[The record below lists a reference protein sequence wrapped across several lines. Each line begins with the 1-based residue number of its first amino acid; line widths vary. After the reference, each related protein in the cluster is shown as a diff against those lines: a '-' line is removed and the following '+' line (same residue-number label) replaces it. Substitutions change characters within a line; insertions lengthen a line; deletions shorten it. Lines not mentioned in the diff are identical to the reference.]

1 MKKFIIKTTL
11 FISPFIVLQL
21 IALFLFNTKNG
32 DLIRVG
38 QMYEMF
44 PSYRNNLT
52 NELEN
57 QTYFEEINDI
67 NTSGKSIKYFLVGDS
82 FTNDKNGYKNYLG
95 FLSNE
100 KVASLHLNLLVNDNP
115 IQTLYA
121 LTKTDFFRNN
131 KIEFAVVESVERY
144 LAYRGNTFDP
154 NITIEKTKYEPPFY
168 EAERDFHF
176 KLTDK
181 EFPNKSIFTLP
192 FNTFRYFNE
201 AEDFNQ
207 IYRFNTKKNLFSVD
221 KNEVF
226 CYHED
231 LDLLADNNWPNNIEN
246 LKKALESLQI
256 ELEKQNVKLVF
267 LPAPNKLTAYY
278 DYIITEKKIEKPII
292 LSEIENTTK
301 KYIYVNPLKSVN
313 AFDNNNKKDF
323 YFYDDTHWSFL
334 GSKAVAEQII
344 SETK

>member
-1 MKKFIIKTTL
+1 MKKFLFKTTL

-21 IALFLFNTKNG
+21 IAIFLFNTKNG

-44 PSYRNNLT
+44 PSYRKKLT

-57 QTYFEEINDI
+57 KSYFEEISDVNV
-67 NTSGKSIKYFLVGDS
+67 SGQNIKYFLVGDS
-82 FTNDKNGYKNYLG
+82 FTNDKNGYKNHLG
-95 FLSNE
+95 YLSNE
-100 KVASLHLNLLVNDNP
+100 KVVSLHLNLLINDNP

-131 KIEFAVVESVERY
+131 KVEFAVVESVERY
-144 LAYRGNTFDP
+144 LAYRGNTFDT
-154 NITIEKTKYEPPFY
+154 NIVIEKSKYEPPFY
-168 EAERDFHF
+168 ESETDYHF

-192 FNTFRYFNE
+192 FNTFRYFNG

-207 IYRFNTKKNLFSVD
+207 IYRFDTKKKLFSID

-278 DYIITEKKIEKPII
+278 DYIITEKKIERPII
-292 LSEIENTTK
+292 LSEIENTSK
-301 KYIYVNPLKSVN
+301 KYIYVNPLKGVN
-313 AFDNNNKKDF
+313 EFDKNNKTDF
-323 YFYDDTHWSFL
+323 YFYDDTHWSFS